1 MLLCLQINIHGS
13 THKLTNYSI
22 CVIKDLIKE
31 LLIKMGSLEHLIEN
45 NCDLRHRTWA
55 LCLMF
60 QVI

>member
-31 LLIKMGSLEHLIEN
+31 LLIKMGSLEHLIGN
-45 NCDLRHRTWA
+45 NCDFTHRT
-55 LCLMF
+55 
-60 QVI
+60 